1 MLPSERGGAQGLV
14 YLALYGGTLFPEL
27 INQTWVRDGVNKPA
41 LESLGLLAQWQR
53 EDYQSIVE
61 HPAIKDGIDDD
72 EAKVVATLYRVNER
86 NPALVDKLL
95 DPERVMLEERLIEM
109 PLAGPVQL
117 TIIRT
122 APGVEHTMNLLEQAI
137 RDVEEFMGA
146 PFPQPQ
152 VNYLFAEATSGTGSN
167 AGTHIT
173 SRLKVD
179 KVGYTKNEHETGFP
193 GESAYRHFV
202 HETSHF
208 YWGNSDDNWLD
219 EGPATFLESIFVGD
233 ITGESLT
240 LERGPC
246 PFVSAIAKLDSIGPE
261 QTDAEFTCNYR
272 FGERIFHD
280 LYRNMDE
287 TTFRLAFRRLYLL
300 SQFDDPDDRC
310 EGRRLTVCHLD
321 AAFKKGASQEV
332 ASIIDTVINRWYHGT
347 EPYDLTYLD
356 TGPADPELP
365 SIKGRITDA
374 FVSLD
379 QEWPADP
386 SSRTNRI
393 SLSEIQEGDKEVYF
407 YRRFAFPLT
416 STRITIPLRTVEYYE
431 DGIAFESRVFDYYF
445 RPDRSS
451 GWWRTSLGP
460 GSSDQWV
467 TGRYWVFNYD
477 GDRKVAQVEYE
488 VVP

>member
-61 HPAIKDGIDDD
+61 HPTIKDGITDD

-95 DPERVMLEERLIEM
+95 DPERVMLEERLIEL

-137 RDVEEFMGA
+137 RDVEKFMGA

-179 KVGYTKNEHETGFP
+179 KVGYTKNEHETSFP

-321 AAFKKGASQEV
+321 AAFKKDASPEV
-332 ASIIDTVINRWYHGT
+332 ASIVDAVINRWYHGT
-347 EPYDLTYLD
+347 EPYDLSRIID
-356 TGPADPELP
+356 TPVDPELP
-365 SIKGRITDA
+365 QIAGRIEEAYLTKYQIGGQPLASISASDDIDRLL
-374 FVSLD
+374 FVIRFSHR
-379 QEWPADP
+379 
-386 SSRTNRI
+386 SRSAVSAPVRI
-393 SLSEIQEGDKEVYF
+393 
-407 YRRFAFPLT
+407 
-416 STRITIPLRTVEYYE
+416 VEAYE
-431 DGIAFESRVFDYYF
+431 DGFEYQVQRKTLSDL
-445 RPDRSS
+445 DRGEESA
-451 GWWRTSLGP
+451 WVAQ
-460 GSSDQWV
+460 SSDRVVGRHWV
-467 TGRYWVFNYD
+467 IVYD
-477 GDRKVAQVEYE
+477 GERKIAQVEYE